1 MRAFLSP
8 NTQTNMTSFKYK
20 LIRWA
25 TSAALALPLLA
36 VGGELPRATPEQV
49 DLSSQRLGMIT
60 NMLKADVVSRRIPGA
75 VLLVARRGKVAYF
88 ESMGKLDAAA
98 DAPMGKDAIFRIY
111 SMSKPITTVAAM
123 MLVEDGKLKLDDPI
137 AMYLPEYARMTV
149 GVEKPDASGKPSLEI
164 TPARRP
170 ITVQDLMRHTSG
182 ITYGFFGPG
191 LVKKA
196 YNDANLNADDPDNAE
211 FSRRV
216 AKLPLAYQPG
226 GTWDYSYSTDI
237 LGSVVEAVSG
247 KSLFAFEKERLLDP
261 LGMTDTSFYVTD
273 PQKQKRVA
281 EPLATDRNIGVGVDI
296 NDPRV
301 ARKLEAGGGGMVS
314 TATDYAQFLQMLLNG
329 GSLDGKR
336 YLSPS
341 TLRLMTADH
350 SNAGAGVA
358 PGPIYLPG
366 AGYGFGL
373 GFAVRRATGEAP
385 YPGEVGEYYWGGAGG
400 TYMWVDPKSEM
411 FVIFM
416 MQAPKQRLHYRGLIR
431 NMIYA
436 SVLK

>member
-1 MRAFLSP
+1 MINLQRKF
-8 NTQTNMTSFKYK
+8 
-20 LIRWA
+20 IRWA
-25 TSAALALPLLA
+25 SSAALALPLLA
-36 VGGELPRATPEQV
+36 IGGELPRSAPEQV

-60 NMLKADVVSRRIPGA
+60 DMLKADVASKRIPGA
-75 VLLVARRGKVAYF
+75 VLMVARRGKVAYF
-88 ESMGKLDAAA
+88 ESVGKLDATA
-98 DAPMGKDAIFRIY
+98 DAPMGKDGIFRIY

-137 AMYLPEYARMTV
+137 ALYLPEYARMTV
-149 GVEKPDASGKPSLEI
+149 GVEKPDASGKPALE
-164 TPARRP
+164 TSPARRP

-182 ITYGFFGPG
+182 LTYGFFGPG
-191 LVKKA
+191 LVKQA
-196 YNDANLNADDPDNAE
+196 YNEANLNAGDPDNAE

-226 GTWDYSYSTDI
+226 STWDYSYSTDI

-247 KSLFAFEKERLLDP
+247 KSLYAFEKERLLDP
-261 LGMTDTSFYVTD
+261 LGMSDTSFYVTD
-273 PQKQKRVA
+273 PLKQKRIA
-281 EPLATDRNIGVGVDI
+281 EPLSNDRNFGVGADI
-296 NDPRV
+296 NDPRI
-301 ARKLEAGGGGMVS
+301 ARKLESGGGGMVS
-314 TATDYAQFLQMLLNG
+314 TAADYAQFLQMLLNG

-350 SNAGAGVA
+350 ANAGAGVT
-358 PGPIYLPG
+358 PGPLYLPG

-385 YPGEVGEYYWGGAGG
+385 YPGEAGEFYWGGAGG

-416 MQAPKQRLHYRGLIR
+416 MQSPKQRLYYRSLIR
-431 NMIYA
+431 NMVYA